1 MSDDIAGNIK
11 DDLSEIIHIKDP
23 KIFVIEWL
31 PFDSNQLR
39 ELSKKMDIEKGANKT
54 LLTGLI
60 DRQPDVPI
68 FQSKGAHTKV
78 FVKDYELDS
87 FVNLQ
92 AIIDM
97 PEEEGIVQVEEM
109 AIFVSRDGFIIYSL
123 ELKEI
128 ENLNTFMSIDKIT
141 RVVADLC
148 QDSSLVIDSL
158 LTEFQR
164 NFIDTIFGDP
174 IHRPKTICYVGDD
187 IKIRH
192 DDINDYYD
200 GEDFEIELNQILGE
214 GHEPFQAGRNLFFKG
229 SRGTCAIV
237 DNFDKDT
244 EYQIIFWGIQH
255 AMNNFV
261 DNFMSR
267 IWELYDQT
275 KHVKTIVE
283 EAVAGNTDALNAVQ
297 EEITVITS
305 TISLVGQIKEF
316 LKDSCN
322 NLLEI
327 YGKNHI
333 NTLDGFYEVENSLKS
348 SQRRILESEK
358 IITGLL
364 TELDGLQNYVATL
377 SELQMRKMSKVMA
390 KNTKSMN
397 EVLQAN
403 TRTSEAIDMIELILA
418 GSIILEIFAFAV
430 GEISSDQTFFGAI
443 FDGNVGT
450 ARIVTLVLFLIS
462 VFSWIITV
470 VLLKRSKKKME
481 IQALQDFFVTMSVNR
496 KIDLTKMEEYISNR
510 TIQTKSVEND
520 KENTIISYVWCGD
533 DDPNLLGKNIEKVS
547 LSYNETNCLLLTLE
561 IETSKLDIK
570 QDKLL
575 GYVLNDLKAKGVFI
589 K

>member
-1 MSDDIAGNIK
+1 M
-11 DDLSEIIHIKDP
+11 
-23 KIFVIEWL
+23 
-31 PFDSNQLR
+31 
-39 ELSKKMDIEKGANKT
+39 
-54 LLTGLI
+54 I

-78 FVKDYELDS
+78 FVEDYALDS

-92 AIIDM
+92 AIIEL
-97 PEEEGIVQVEEM
+97 PEESDIVQVEEM

-123 ELKEI
+123 ELAEI
-128 ENLNTFMSIDKIT
+128 ENLNTYMSIDKIT

-148 QDSSLVIDSL
+148 QDSSVVIDSL

-164 NFIDTIFGDP
+164 NFIEIIFGNP

-200 GEDFEIELNQILGE
+200 GEDCEIELSQILGE
-214 GHEPFQAGRNLFFKG
+214 GHEVFQVGRNLFFRG

-237 DNFDKDT
+237 DNFDRDT
-244 EYQIIFWGIQH
+244 EYQITFWGIQH
-255 AMNNFV
+255 AINNFV
-261 DNFMSR
+261 DNFISR

-275 KHVKTIVE
+275 KHIKKIVD
-283 EAVAGNTDALNAVQ
+283 EAVSGNTDALNAVQ
-297 EEITVITS
+297 EEIIVITS

-316 LKDSCN
+316 LKDSCQE
-322 NLLEI
+322 LLEI

-333 NTLDGFYEVENSLKS
+333 NTLDGFYEVKNSLKS
-348 SQRRILESEK
+348 SQRRIPESEK
-358 IITGLL
+358 IISGLI
-364 TELDGLQNYVATL
+364 TELDGLRNYVATL
-377 SELQMRKMSKVMA
+377 SELQMRKMSKVMT

-430 GEISSDQTFFGAI
+430 GEFTSDQTIFGVIMNQEVLTGDLIA
-443 FDGNVGT
+443 
-450 ARIVTLVLFLIS
+450 TLVLFAIS
-462 VFSWIITV
+462 IVFWITIV
-470 VLLKRSKKKME
+470 FLLRRSKKKME
-481 IQALQDFFVTMSVNR
+481 ILALQDFFLTITINR
-496 KIDLTKMEEYISNR
+496 KINIVALEEYISKR
-510 TIQTKSVEND
+510 SVQTKHIETD
-520 KENTIISYVWCGD
+520 QDNTIICYVWDGH
-533 DDPNLLGKNIEKVS
+533 DDPNLLGKKIEKVS
-547 LSYNETNCLLLTLE
+547 LSYNETNNLLLFLE
-561 IETSKLDIK
+561 IETSKLDIS

-575 GYVLNDLKAKGVFI
+575 GYSIEDLEAKGVFI